1 MNIIKK
7 SWSIVYNLDTIIWN
21 ILVSCSKDPDCP
33 GYQICHKYLN
43 SADGYCHGKPCKEGT
58 DDIIMDTKIVTFLY
72 HIFAKFLMVHMITY
86 QFKSTEYKAK
96 KMRDICLAYGAECDR
111 TNEDDWRC
119 VIRTCSTSKPCFFS
133 HQCQSIG
140 T

>member
-1 MNIIKK
+1 MVIAMESHVKK
-7 SWSIVYNLDTIIWN
+7 VRS
-21 ILVSCSKDPDCP
+21 
-33 GYQICHKYLN
+33 
-43 SADGYCHGKPCKEGT
+43 
-58 DDIIMDTKIVTFLY
+58 DDVIMDTKIVTSLY
-72 HIFAKFLMVHMITY
+72 NGMVGSSLALTY

-119 VIRTCSTSKPCFFS
+119 VIRPCSTSKPCFFS
-133 HQCQSIG
+133 HKCQSIG